1 MKAKAEAP
9 RKNHTNPV
17 KRFFINIW
25 QWFKETAWIQ
35 VLLIVGL
42 IIGIVM
48 SITPLVGWISGLVE
62 KSKESTFYK
71 DNKITYSN
79 LQTKNEG
86 SDENYVVIFI
96 SDTCPNCKGSQKYI
110 EAWSKEHSELKFYTI
125 NTSDEDAIT
134 DEDLINLNTI
144 YLPVYNNQD
153 DDIKNSSFNEY
164 PDKFQTPTIAWYKD
178 AGAEPYRVFLGVD
191 YGSKADAYSALNKYF
206 EVE

>member
-1 MKAKAEAP
+1 MLVVIYLKLWTKSHKYLYLYKNFGGKNMKAKAEAL

-71 DNKITYSN
+71 DNVRNQINITFHHLLLLS
-79 LQTKNEG
+79 
-86 SDENYVVIFI
+86 I
-96 SDTCPNCKGSQKYI
+96 
-110 EAWSKEHSELKFYTI
+110 
-125 NTSDEDAIT
+125 
-134 DEDLINLNTI
+134 
-144 YLPVYNNQD
+144 
-153 DDIKNSSFNEY
+153 
-164 PDKFQTPTIAWYKD
+164 
-178 AGAEPYRVFLGVD
+178 
-191 YGSKADAYSALNKYF
+191 
-206 EVE
+206 